1 MTRRH
6 IENVDAESRRY
17 EKAIAIAMQ
26 QLSQLYE
33 KAVQDVGELNAQIF
47 EVHKM
52 MLEDGDYMDSV
63 FNMIRSQKMN
73 AEYAIATTGDNFSK
87 MFSTMED
94 AYFQARAADVKDITE
109 RLLIILNGDKTSV
122 ASATEP
128 MILVADDLAPS
139 ETIQMD
145 KKNLLSFVT
154 RQGST
159 SSHTAILARTLGI
172 PAIIHVDF
180 QMDWDGKL
188 AIEDGYTGTV
198 ILEPDEEVL
207 QNIRKKSDWKK
218 RKKNCSFK

>member
-1 MTRRH
+1 M
-6 IENVDAESRRY
+6 DAESRRY

-154 RQGST
+154 RQGSI

-188 AIEDGYTGTV
+188 AIVDGYTGTV

>member
-1 MTRRH
+1 M
-6 IENVDAESRRY
+6 DAESRRY

>member
-1 MTRRH
+1 
-6 IENVDAESRRY
+6 
-17 EKAIAIAMQ
+17 
-26 QLSQLYE
+26 
-33 KAVQDVGELNAQIF
+33 
-47 EVHKM
+47 
-52 MLEDGDYMDSV
+52 MDSV

-109 RLLIILNGDKTSV
+109 RLLTILNGAQTSV
-122 ASATEP
+122 DAGLEP

-188 AIEDGYTGTV
+188 AIVDGYTGTV